1 VSKFSDFR
9 SSMSSSYVYA
19 QQQQAQ
25 QRQAQYDTQARID
38 AQNAPT
44 YTPALADGTSAEY
57 VDFMGAVK
65 RYDYTS
71 GPQARQRQAYTGT
84 RGFRPYFDAV
94 GSQNQVIE
102 GITDQTPQ
110 QSGEQFMQVV
120 DAPFRAFNTAVAGT
134 TMALNNPSYVTR
146 FDADPTDGVTLGDI
160 WNYYGQVWDAEITP
174 GQAIGIAW
182 ADRVKFLNGI
192 VGLDMQRKLDAY
204 IEADNAA
211 RLADPTNERQLRS
224 WLMGLHSDFDP
235 FEENDKDSAFNQGL
249 GRWITG
255 AADATIAIAV
265 GIDVLVA
272 KGIMGGYRKATQ
284 QVLATGGS
292 RGSINPGEFKARVI
306 SHNAGVEV
314 TAEGQL
320 IDEIY
325 RMTPE
330 EAAHHPIVLDSDN
343 PALVASIVGTTFD
356 SKDQAAD
363 AFLAMLGDYG
373 AASRLKAQRIDLYD
387 NLLGAKEEL
396 DALRWN
402 IRNGA
407 DRNLDDY
414 TDLGDNYAA
423 IFGTDVSQNLDHY
436 DQLADIA
443 EGAVKSLKDDV
454 AKADT
459 VSAFTT
465 GRFGTEVSLNPVI
478 GRATRGGRGR
488 TFRYDKRAGVYSKR
502 SARGMQ
508 AKAQR
513 RMERFTGSAYEHT
526 VIKLPGMNRG
536 IRFVNIRSGL
546 DYLGKHRQTGV
557 LNFQDNVE
565 FMREFR
571 AALETAPFLRRAAK
585 KTGEGRLITRR
596 LPNGDTVTESVEE
609 FRTRLLSEAQEVAL
623 STPAAKAA
631 FAERFEMEMVEA
643 MASALG
649 ESPAAM
655 QAIAKKYVSRR
666 SFVRGH
672 LANHKW
678 VVDNG
683 EVVVLDEMTLAT
695 QRNGYTLM
703 DFKWLQ
709 DSIKIERSGAGARK
723 ARGAAEKLLTA
734 IDYVWRPLV
743 LLRLGYTQRNVAEG
757 YLRTLAAFGEVPTT
771 GHVGTSSKNFFLNA
785 GDRIAGGTNRF
796 RNMIVKRQGLRK
808 IRRNMAKMRQQQ
820 DRDLADL
827 KLNREERRALAKQM
841 ARRRKAARR
850 AAEQEFLRRRRTTMQ
865 VMESPVWT
873 QISED
878 LTEAQVRMLDTAD
891 TLIYDPNATSSITA
905 RGLLEPDPATGVG
918 VADAEA
924 LTRSMMGPEGV
935 EIGGMADELSPR
947 DFMTPSM
954 LRNYDEFVA
963 AYWDENAGAWVD
975 DAAAFEHQDMLQA
988 AYVRRLRQLAK
999 SDYRIG
1005 RIDRDGRF
1013 KVIRSSTFDDITFDE
1028 FNSGAIVAVPKSVNP
1043 RYAKAD
1049 VYGGVLDIRTNV
1061 QQEMLNVRAA
1071 SQRIQDPLDEL
1082 RYLETPEGIAASRA
1096 ELSTASLANQTLD
1109 EALQDMDAP
1118 LNLARRDA
1126 LERANDALV
1135 ATFGRDLANLLTDSR
1150 LLTDREV
1157 LANIEAAAVAA
1168 SKDPQLARA
1177 IAVRKW
1183 IEDNADRLPDDFID
1197 WATKNKLIISNT
1209 EMKKIVRRERRIQR
1223 EIGQNQQRGQDI
1235 RDQLNDPANYPEG
1248 QVLHGGREIANDTL
1262 SDILID
1268 GTTLNY
1274 LHGPGLYS
1282 IYDAP
1287 STSRG
1292 YYLAHVQARADID
1305 GSGLPIADPVIYVL
1319 PDPGDFAWLD
1329 LDAPLRLAD
1338 GELNPQLA
1346 DVIQV
1351 LDDPKFSMDGT
1362 STTLGAMLS
1371 QVIDDGLLTNV
1382 GDAWSWV
1389 REVPRAR
1396 RIGDGTASAAD
1407 MTYEI
1412 LDAIRKA
1419 GYDGFTHISGGE
1431 GKTVYGWW
1439 AKDIP
1444 LTRLDDI
1451 SDLGLEMRSME
1462 GRLRALRATEANA
1475 ARDRLIYESGAGY
1488 DARSMSITN
1497 PKPGEGFG
1505 AVNAKIERLLTQYAR
1520 ERGYGKVLV
1529 DDPATT
1535 EGFRAL
1541 FVPDMVSTN
1550 EGFLDNLIP
1559 GQVAEAGRGNPSVI
1573 DISTG
1578 SASRQILE
1586 EYDPAL
1592 AKRAFRGTLS
1602 RNDKAKLAMFMERGS
1617 FTHVLLPT
1625 SKGKQP
1631 VLLSASELIGQDG
1644 AGLAYVRLG
1653 LKDEVDDRVA
1663 AILAKSPEYADDMA
1677 KMRELDR
1684 IGATLNKSVGQRR
1697 ATLRELGD
1705 SLDRLRPKARRKVVT
1720 GGIESEKR
1728 VEIVGR
1734 QGQARLDTGEVF
1746 DPNEALSGQYQSLA
1760 SSGSFHDLMIVGYM
1774 QNRYAQYERSFNFVK
1789 YKPGDDRYWLAMT
1802 GLVNDNIRQDPIMR
1816 RIIQQPRVALDDP
1829 DAIAA
1834 QNEALIRELVQDDA
1848 FLQGV
1853 RTGIY
1858 DTANLETTIAEL
1870 REKVYQWLPD
1880 DELMA
1885 AAGRGPL
1892 QPDQIQAKLAWRDD
1906 LVTIEEK
1913 ELAEIGNLYR
1923 RFLNRAMSGLG
1934 TIPEDNLIRH
1944 PFYRK
1949 RWKELMQQQVD
1960 EYEMNGVTSFSPA
1973 QVDAMRRSAHAGALR
1988 ATRETTYTIS
1998 RLSTPAAALGLL
2010 IPFFPAWEN
2019 ALRFWAREF
2028 VQRPENL
2035 MRYTQIYNAPNSMG
2049 IVVDGDGNP
2058 IEAKRGIF
2066 ALPEALF
2073 APGEAYLQFS
2083 LPQGVADNI
2092 SKIPGLDLGT
2102 KGQIRI
2108 SKGSLN
2114 VALQGDYPWLTNFGP
2129 IVSVPVSWIAA
2140 QKPDYADAIIN
2151 FEAGGLPIGDAITK
2165 TVVPFARPTAEKQI
2179 WAAALDQF
2187 TPTTA
2192 RRALT
2197 AILGWSDAEFVGTV
2211 EEIRRDMTIDW
2222 ERDGR
2227 QGDPPKPEE
2236 ATARARELFAVRAVG
2251 SFTLPFAVSYQ
2262 SKYQPYVEEWR
2273 RISDKHTQ
2281 IQDSAARFG
2290 VPLPD
2295 DQPIGYRAALREFL
2309 DLHGKPFFYLTQSAS
2324 GRAGVGASVGE
2335 YKILE
2340 QNPTLA
2346 SDLAT
2351 SGEIDHV
2358 AMITSPYSGEFS
2370 QPVYAY
2376 QMNRAF
2382 ENSTTLMRGGDPED
2396 VIKKGQV
2403 ARGWILY
2410 RDGMNGLEA
2419 MLEERGLT
2427 SFEQTGAEDL
2437 KDLKMLLEADIA
2449 KANPEWERQKDVF
2462 DRGEW
2467 KTVVKNIDLILG
2479 NKKFMDAHGD
2489 EPLWVDVAEWRDKRR
2504 EIGQILIEQKRE
2516 LGDDAS
2522 LNINSSTNAPIK
2534 MMWDEWVLQKKRE
2547 NLAFADFYN
2556 RFLDYDT
2563 LLPGDPE
2570 DRIVLQSEYL
2580 QQPEMAMGGVSP

>member
-1 VSKFSDFR
+1 
-9 SSMSSSYVYA
+9 MSSSYVYA
-19 QQQQAQ
+19 QQQQTQQ
-25 QRQAQYDTQARID
+25 QRAQYDTQARID

-71 GPQARQRQAYTGT
+71 GPQARQRQTYTGT

-94 GSQNQVIE
+94 GPDNQVVE

-110 QSGEQFMQVV
+110 QSGEQFMQAV
-120 DAPFRAFNTAVAGT
+120 DAPFRAFNTVVAGT

-182 ADRVKFLNGI
+182 ADRIKFLNGI
-192 VGLDMQRKLDAY
+192 VGLDMQKKLDAY

-235 FEENDKDSAFNQGL
+235 FDENDKDSAFNQGL

-255 AADATIAIAV
+255 ASDATIAIAV

-272 KGIMGGYRKATQ
+272 KGLMGGYRKATQ
-284 QVLATGGS
+284 QVLATGGA

-343 PALVASIVGTTFD
+343 PALVASIVGTQFD
-356 SKDQAAD
+356 SKEQAAD

-373 AASRLKAQRIDLYD
+373 SAARLKAERLDLYD

-465 GRFGTEVSLNPVI
+465 GRFGTEVSLTPVI

-585 KTGEGRLITRR
+585 QTGEGRLITRR
-596 LPNGDTVTESVEE
+596 LPNGDTVSETVEE
-609 FRTRLLSEAQEVAL
+609 FRTRLLSEAQDVAL

-643 MASALG
+643 MGAALG

-655 QAIAKKYVSRR
+655 QEIAKKYVARR
-666 SFVRGH
+666 SFIRGH

-709 DSIKIERSGAGARK
+709 DSIKIERSGWGARK
-723 ARGAAEKLLTA
+723 GRGAAEKLLTV

-743 LLRLGYTQRNVAEG
+743 LLRLGYTQRNIAEG

-808 IRRNMAKMRQQQ
+808 IRRNMSKMRQQQ

-850 AAEQEFLRRRRTTMQ
+850 AAEQEFLRRSRTNMQ

-924 LTRSMMGPEGV
+924 LTRSMMGPEAV

-1013 KVIRSSTFDDITFDE
+1013 KVIRSSTFDDVTFDE

-1061 QQEMLNVRAA
+1061 QAETMNVARDVATA
-1071 SQRIQDPLDEL
+1071 RSAMDRFLEIQQRGREPGQA
-1082 RYLETPEGIAASRA
+1082 RVYSPEEVE
-1096 ELSTASLANQTLD
+1096 ELSTELTS
-1109 EALQDMDAP
+1109 ALTRLLGPDAP
-1118 LNLARRDA
+1118 VAQNDIVAFLNA
-1126 LERANDALV
+1126 LESNPQ
-1135 ATFGRDLANLLTDSR
+1135 
-1150 LLTDREV
+1150 
-1157 LANIEAAAVAA
+1157 AARAVAV
-1168 SKDPQLARA
+1168 S
-1177 IAVRKW
+1177 KW
-1183 IEDNADRLPDDFID
+1183 IRDNADRLPDDFME
-1197 WATKNKLIISNT
+1197 WATKNKLILTSA
-1209 EMKKIVRRERRIQR
+1209 ELKKLVRRQSRISRDIEDASNIRNDLEAMLRDQSR
-1223 EIGQNQQRGQDI
+1223 YGNTGFPEHSGAVIYNDVATDVLVDGNTMQLLNGPGIYSATGDGGVTSDYHMAHIMKAIGQAGS
-1235 RDQLNDPANYPEG
+1235 P
-1248 QVLHGGREIANDTL
+1248 
-1262 SDILID
+1262 S
-1268 GTTLNY
+1268 
-1274 LHGPGLYS
+1274 S
-1282 IYDAP
+1282 AP
-1287 STSRG
+1287 
-1292 YYLAHVQARADID
+1292 YE
-1305 GSGLPIADPVIYVL
+1305 PVVYML
-1319 PDPGDFAWLD
+1319 PDPAGYAWMD
-1329 LDAPLRLAD
+1329 VDAPVISAT
-1338 GELNPQLA
+1338 GELNPQVEDL
-1346 DVIQV
+1346 IQV
-1351 LDDPKFSMDGT
+1351 LDDPKFSLGT
-1362 STTLGAMLS
+1362 SGETIGSRIRTSLESTLPGNERVADVWRRVRTLAYSVVDDLGAPG
-1371 QVIDDGLLTNV
+1371 VGPTYDIID
-1382 GDAWSWV
+1382 AM
-1389 REVPRAR
+1389 R
-1396 RIGDGTASAAD
+1396 R
-1407 MTYEI
+1407 
-1412 LDAIRKA
+1412 A
-1419 GYDGFTHISGGE
+1419 GYDGIITNTYASGPTH
-1431 GKTVYGWW
+1431 VWW
-1439 AKDIP
+1439 TKDLP
-1444 LTRLDDI
+1444 LTRLDEI
-1451 SDLGLEMRSME
+1451 SDVGLEYVSTVTRVNRLASQLDQAVAGREVME
-1462 GRLRALRATEANA
+1462 KLP
-1475 ARDRLIYESGAGY
+1475 Y

-1505 AVNAKIERLLTQYAR
+1505 AVNARIERLLAQYAR

-1541 FVPDMVSTN
+1541 FVPDMVGTN

-1617 FTHVLLPT
+1617 FTHILLPT
-1625 SKGKQP
+1625 SRGKQP

-1653 LKDEVDDRVA
+1653 LKDEVDDRMA

-1684 IGATLNKSVGQRR
+1684 IGANLNKSVGQRR
-1697 ATLRELGD
+1697 ATLKELGD

-1720 GGIESEKR
+1720 GGVESEKR

-1734 QGQARLDTGEVF
+1734 QGQARLETGEVF

-1789 YKPGDDRYWLAMT
+1789 YTPGDDRYWLAMT

-1892 QPDQIQAKLAWRDD
+1892 QPDQLQAKLAWRDD

-1960 EYEMNGVTSFSPA
+1960 EYEMNGVTSFTPA

-2019 ALRFWAREF
+2019 ALRFWSREF
-2028 VQRPENL
+2028 TQRPENL
-2035 MRYTQIYNAPNSMG
+2035 MRYVQIYNAPNSMG
-2049 IVVDGDGNP
+2049 MVVDGEGNP
-2058 IEAKRGIF
+2058 LEAKRGIF
-2066 ALPEALF
+2066 GLPEALF

-2222 ERDGR
+2222 ERGGR
-2227 QGDPPKPEE
+2227 QGNPPTPEE
-2236 ATARARELFAVRAVG
+2236 ATARARELFALRAVG
-2251 SFTLPFAVSYQ
+2251 SFTLPFAASYQ

-2273 RISDKHTQ
+2273 RISDKHMQ
-2281 IQDSAARFG
+2281 IQDSAARFNA
-2290 VPLPD
+2290 PLPD
-2295 DQPIGYRAALREFL
+2295 EKPIGYQAALREFL
-2309 DLHGKPFFYLTQSAS
+2309 DLHGQAFFYLTQSAS

-2358 AMITSPYSGEFS
+2358 AMITSPYAGEFS

-2437 KDLKMLLEADIA
+2437 KDLKVLLEADIA
-2449 KANPEWERQKDVF
+2449 KANPEWERQRDLF

-2580 QQPEMAMGGVSP
+2580 QQPEMAMGGAP